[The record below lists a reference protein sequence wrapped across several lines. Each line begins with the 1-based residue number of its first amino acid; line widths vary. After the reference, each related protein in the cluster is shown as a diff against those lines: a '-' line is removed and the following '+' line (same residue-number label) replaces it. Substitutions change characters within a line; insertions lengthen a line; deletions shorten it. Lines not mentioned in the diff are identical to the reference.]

1 MLTRLIVDLYGWII
15 EISLWFILLISAV
28 AGFHSTVLILKSSGW
43 ILESETA
50 WRIFGAVV
58 SPVVTFLVLVVLFG
72 PILVLVDIRKS
83 VKSLEV
89 ATHTELVSIQVE
101 IRTATAKHNVFL
113 KELGLPPLPLGDS
126 D

>member
-15 EISLWFILLISAV
+15 EISLWIILLIAGI
-28 AGFHSTVLILKSSGW
+28 AGFHGVVPILNSSGW
-43 ILESETA
+43 VLENETA

-83 VKSLEV
+83 VKSLEA
-89 ATHTELVSIQVE
+89 ATRGSGSGGAALPIEY
-101 IRTATAKHNVFL
+101 
-113 KELGLPPLPLGDS
+113 KEPHL
-126 D
+126 